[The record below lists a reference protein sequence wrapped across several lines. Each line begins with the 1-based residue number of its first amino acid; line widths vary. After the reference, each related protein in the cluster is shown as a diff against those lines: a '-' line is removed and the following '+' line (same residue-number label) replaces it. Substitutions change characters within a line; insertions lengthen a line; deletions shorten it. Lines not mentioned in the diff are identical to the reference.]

1 MREPF
6 TQLYVHLVWST
17 WDRLPLLTPEV
28 IEIVSDAVGRECLDL
43 GADVIAFGA
52 VIDHM
57 HLLVRIP
64 PKLSVSALVKQVKGS
79 TSHLLS
85 QRMGIP
91 FKWQGGY
98 GAFTVSK
105 GMVQRVRNYV
115 LNQEAHHAY
124 GTVVSAAEPPPPGAA
139 TDPGFARGSR
149 AHS

>member
-6 TQLYVHLVWST
+6 TQLYVHLVWAT

-28 IEIVSDAVGRECLDL
+28 IEIVSDAVGRECVEL
-43 GADVIAFGA
+43 GTDVIAFGA
-52 VIDHM
+52 VLDHM

-64 PKLSVSALVKQVKGS
+64 PKLSVSELVKQVKGS
-79 TSHLLS
+79 TSHLLT

-105 GMVQRVRNYV
+105 AMLKRVQRYV
-115 LNQEAHHAY
+115 LNQEAHHNY
-124 GTVVSAAEPPPPGAA
+124 GTVVPAAELPPAD
-139 TDPGFARGSR
+139 TSSDPGFERHTR

>member
-28 IEIVSDAVGRECLDL
+28 IEIVSHAVGRECVRL

-52 VIDHM
+52 VPDHM

-64 PKLSVSALVKQVKGS
+64 PKLSVSELVKQVKGS

-91 FKWQGGY
+91 FKWQGAY
-98 GAFTVSK
+98 GAFSVSK
-105 GMVQRVRNYV
+105 AAVKRVRHYV
-115 LNQEAHHAY
+115 LNQEAHHQH
-124 GTVVSAAEPPPPGAA
+124 GTLVPSAELLPEDVPAEAGIERH
-139 TDPGFARGSR
+139 TRARS
-149 AHS
+149 

>member
-6 TQLYVHLVWST
+6 TQLYVHLVWAT

-28 IEIVSDAVGRECLDL
+28 IEIVSDAVGRECVKLST
-43 GADVIAFGA
+43 DVIAFGA
-52 VIDHM
+52 VLDHL

-64 PKLSVSALVKQVKGS
+64 PKLSVSELVKQVKGS
-79 TSHLLS
+79 TSHLLT

-105 GMVQRVRNYV
+105 AMLKRVQHYV
-115 LNQEAHHAY
+115 LNQEAHHNY
-124 GTVVSAAEPPPPGAA
+124 GTVVPGAELRLEE
-139 TDPGFARGSR
+139 TPSEPGFDRHSR
-149 AHS
+149 VHS